1 MPKKE
6 SGATATVTKRGR
18 AKQDDLPGV
27 EASSRRIAE
36 LEDLGDAL
44 VDAKDAAD
52 SAKEKVKEADE
63 NLVAA
68 MKRRDKTYYSR
79 QTWGS
84 ITITEPSS
92 KAKVKKATS
101 AAPGDTDEED
111 VE

>member
-1 MPKKE
+1 MKKKTE
-6 SGATATVTKRGR
+6 TTATVTKAKR
-18 AKQDDLPGV
+18 AKQGDLPTI
-27 EASSRRIAE
+27 EASARRIAE

-44 VDAKDAAD
+44 IDAKDTAD
-52 SAKEKVKEADE
+52 AAKERVKEADE

-68 MKRRDKTYYSR
+68 MKRRQKTYYSR

-84 ITITEPSS
+84 ITLSDPTT

-101 AAPGDTDEED
+101 AEPGDVDEEE

>member
-1 MPKKE
+1 MVKK
-6 SGATATVTKRGR
+6 SDDTKATVTRSKKPR
-18 AKQDDLPGV
+18 QDDLPGV

-52 SAKEKVKEADE
+52 AAKEKVKEADE

-84 ITITEPSS
+84 ITLKESTT
-92 KAKVKKATS
+92 KAAVKKTTHGD
-101 AAPGDTDEED
+101 PGEADEE
-111 VE
+111 